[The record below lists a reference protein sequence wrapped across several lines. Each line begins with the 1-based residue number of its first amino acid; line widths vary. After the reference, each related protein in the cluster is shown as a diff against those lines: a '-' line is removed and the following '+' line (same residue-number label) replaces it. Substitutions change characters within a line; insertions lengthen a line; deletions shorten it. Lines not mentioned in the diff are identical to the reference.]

1 MKRPNGD
8 GWIVCLG
15 RLRFAWVSPSEWV
28 EKKFPIK
35 YWFFISKLYA
45 RFDPW
50 LPSIITRK
58 YWQVTILGFQIAF
71 LYRGD
76 WRKVI

>member
-28 EKKFPIK
+28 EKGYPINN
-35 YWFFISKLYA
+35 WFFYSELMSKDEVNVTKKA
-45 RFDPW
+45 
-50 LPSIITRK
+50 
-58 YWQVTILGFQIAF
+58 WQMTILGFQIGF
-71 LYRGD
+71 MYKG
-76 WRKVI
+76 KPKKMI

>member
-28 EKKFPIK
+28 KKEFPITK
-35 YWFFISKLYA
+35 WFWVSEFYRTFGVPNVK
-45 RFDPW
+45 
-50 LPSIITRK
+50 K
-58 YWQVTILGFQIAF
+58 VWQMTILGLQVGFMYKGYPDK
-71 LYRGD
+71 L
-76 WRKVI
+76 K

>member
-28 EKKFPIK
+28 EKEYPINN
-35 YWFFISKLYA
+35 WFFISKLHVRYDNDLSFIV
-45 RFDPW
+45 RC
-50 LPSIITRK
+50 K
-58 YWQVTILGFQIAF
+58 YWQATILGFQIGF
-71 LYRGD
+71 VYKGK
-76 WRKVI
+76 WKPI